1 MHTVRNRR
9 ASLPRQSDTRK
20 AAVVVPEKCR
30 TTREELGFMLRAGT
44 AKPPA
49 FPGELIIPA
58 HRGAV
63 ITPVVIPPL
72 VAVPSPPAQALLTK
86 TMPTQAMPAS
96 SAAHAPGK
104 PGRKAA
110 RKAARRAAAIARA
123 AQQAAAEPQPASAL
137 EQLAVAVAPPPAPQE
152 APQPPAGPEVAPAQ
166 PSEAAVA
173 MTVEMTTLAD
183 RALALADEPAAA
195 PQDASAPLAP
205 PAPLAPV
212 MPGSPVRPFAPIAPL
227 PRNMALAPRRRGFVD
242 TLAFALLDSGRRLAR
257 WSSLRRRA
265 EEDREKLRKA
275 EARMH
280 AMEAQLAA
288 LQALQ
293 EHVRQ
298 AGG

>member
-1 MHTVRNRR
+1 
-9 ASLPRQSDTRK
+9 
-20 AAVVVPEKCR
+20 
-30 TTREELGFMLRAGT
+30 
-44 AKPPA
+44 
-49 FPGELIIPA
+49 
-58 HRGAV
+58 
-63 ITPVVIPPL
+63 
-72 VAVPSPPAQALLTK
+72 
-86 TMPTQAMPAS
+86 
-96 SAAHAPGK
+96 
-104 PGRKAA
+104 
-110 RKAARRAAAIARA
+110 
-123 AQQAAAEPQPASAL
+123 
-137 EQLAVAVAPPPAPQE
+137 
-152 APQPPAGPEVAPAQ
+152 
-166 PSEAAVA
+166 

-183 RALALADEPAAA
+183 RALALADEPAAV

-205 PAPLAPV
+205 PAPLSPV

-293 EHVRQ
+293 ERVRQ